1 MKNYSIYNLST
12 GLIHTQGQ
20 SSVEDIN
27 EIVLNEGDG
36 ILEGEHDRATQKVVN
51 GVAVSYTPDFW
62 KKVRRSRNLLLTE
75 SDWTQVN
82 DSPLSD
88 TKKEE
93 WAVYR
98 QALRD
103 LPTNNI
109 NATSID
115 DITFP
120 TPPSE

>member
-36 ILEGEHDRATQKVVN
+36 ILEGEHDRATQKIVD

-62 KKVRRSRNLLLTE
+62 PKVRRTRDSLLAE
-75 SDWTQVN
+75 CDWTQSP
-82 DSPLSD
+82 DSPL
-88 TKKEE
+88 TTEKKAE
-93 WAVYR
+93 WTTYR

-103 LPTNNI
+103 VPATNLSVTDIDSVVWPTK
-109 NATSID
+109 
-115 DITFP
+115 P
-120 TPPSE
+120 Q